1 MRLAMSVQSTR
12 ASSLTSDEIEFFNRE
27 GYLVPRRELF
37 PRPKFNALRTHFEEK
52 IARLAEGVSPESMDT
67 PHFTDPKLFE
77 WLFADEVL
85 DMIEP
90 LIGPDIAL
98 FSSHFIAKPAGTG
111 RRVPWHEDSAYW
123 KKMMHPHDVVTV
135 WLAIDPSTR
144 ANGCMKVIPRTHAGA
159 GGFSEYE
166 DRDPNTNMFAA
177 EIKPKQVDESRAVHL
192 ELSPGQCSLHH
203 AKLMHA
209 SDPNTSAMRRCGYTM
224 RYMPT
229 TVKLN
234 EEFCGAFHQLY
245 LARGRDRAGNRYA
258 DPAKSYP
265 HLARFREESG
275 PKGGH

>member
-1 MRLAMSVQSTR
+1 MRAAMSIQSPT
-12 ASSLTSDEIEFFNRE
+12 ASSLTADEIAFFNRE
-27 GYLVPRRELF
+27 GYLVPALPVF
-37 PRPKFNALRTHFEEK
+37 APAKFERLRAHFEDK

-67 PHFTDPKLFE
+67 PHFTDPRLFE

-166 DRDPNTNMFAA
+166 DRDPNTHIFAA
-177 EIKPKQVDESRAVHL
+177 EIKANQLDESRAVYL
-192 ELSPGQCSLHH
+192 ELEPNHCSLHH

-209 SDPNTSAMRRCGYTM
+209 SDPNTSSMRRCGYTM
-224 RYMPT
+224 RYMST
-229 TVKLN
+229 AAKLN
-234 EEFCGAFHQLY
+234 EAFCGAFHQIY

-258 DPAKSYP
+258 DPTKSYP
-265 HLARFREESG
+265 QLARYREESG

>member
-1 MRLAMSVQSTR
+1 MTVHSPTKS
-12 ASSLTSDEIEFFNRE
+12 SSLTAEEVGFFERE
-27 GYLVPRRELF
+27 GYLVPARPLF
-37 PRPKFNALRTHFEEK
+37 PQPKFDALRAHFEDK

-90 LIGPDIAL
+90 LIGPDVAL

-144 ANGCMKVIPRTHAGA
+144 ANGCMKVIPRTHT

-166 DRDPNTNMFAA
+166 DRDPTTHIFAA
-177 EIKPKQVDESRAVHL
+177 EIKANQLDESRAVYL
-192 ELSPGQCSLHH
+192 ELEPGQCSLHH

-209 SDPNTSAMRRCGYTM
+209 SDPNTSDVRRCGYTM
-224 RYMPT
+224 RYMST
-229 TVKLN
+229 RVKLN
-234 EEFCGAFHQLY
+234 EEFCGAFHQIY
-245 LARGRDRAGNRYA
+245 LARGRDHAGNRYA

-265 HLARFREESG
+265 HLARYREAHG

>member
-1 MRLAMSVQSTR
+1 MSIEATSK
-12 ASSLTSDEIEFFNRE
+12 SSPTAAEVEFFNAE
-27 GYLVPRRELF
+27 GYLVPSRPLF
-37 PRPKFNALRTHFEEK
+37 PHAKFDLLRQHFEEK
-52 IARLAEGVSPESMDT
+52 VARLPADVSPESMDV
-67 PHFTDPKLFE
+67 PHFTDTKLFD

-85 DMIEP
+85 DLVEP

-123 KKMMHPHDVVTV
+123 QKMMHPHDVVTV

-144 ANGCMKVIPRTHAGA
+144 ANGCMKVIPRTHLGA

-166 DRDPNTNMFAA
+166 PRDINTHVFAA
-177 EIKPKQVDESRAVHL
+177 EIKAAQRDESRAVYL
-192 ELSPGQCSLHH
+192 ELEPNRCSLHH

-209 SDPNTSAMRRCGYTM
+209 SDPNTSDGRRCGYTM
-224 RYMPT
+224 RFMST
-229 TVKLN
+229 AVKLN
-234 EEFCGAFHQLY
+234 EEFCGAFHQIY

-258 DPAKSYP
+258 DPTRSYP
-265 HLARFREESG
+265 QLARYREISG